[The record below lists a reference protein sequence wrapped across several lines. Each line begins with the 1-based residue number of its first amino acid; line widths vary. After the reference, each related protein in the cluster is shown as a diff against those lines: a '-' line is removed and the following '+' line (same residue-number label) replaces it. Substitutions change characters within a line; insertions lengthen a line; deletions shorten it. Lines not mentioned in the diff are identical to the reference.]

1 MRALSASE
9 LLAVWERGLSQTPF
23 ERALTLLGA
32 AGTGEPPDAPAR
44 LSVGERDARLLTLRE
59 WTFGRQLTGLVGCP
73 GCGEQLVISLD
84 AADLRVRPGAESGQE
99 ASVTMPRPLT
109 LTAREY
115 EVSFR
120 LPNSLDMAA
129 VTAAAAPSTSVADA
143 ATSLLERCLIEAR
156 RGGEPVGAAELPPEV
171 AEAIAGRMAEAD
183 PQAEVGLT
191 LDCPACGESWQAP
204 FDIESFFWGEINAW
218 ARRVL
223 GEVHV
228 LASSYGW
235 RESDIL
241 NMSAW
246 RRQFYLDLIGT

>member
-9 LLAVWERGLSQTPF
+9 LLSAWERGLSRTPA
-23 ERALTLLGA
+23 ERALGLLGA
-32 AGTGEPPDAPAR
+32 ACADESPEALAA

-59 WTFGRQLTGLVGCP
+59 WTFGRQLTSLANCP
-73 GCGEQLVISLD
+73 GCGEQLEISNST
-84 AADLRVRPGAESGQE
+84 ADLRAEPAGGRE
-99 ASVTMPRPLT
+99 ASAAASGPLT
-109 LTAREY
+109 LQTGEY

-120 LPNSLDMAA
+120 LPNSLDLAA
-129 VTAAAAPSTSVADA
+129 LASGAQSASVADA
-143 ATSLLERCLIEAR
+143 AALLLESCLVEAR
-156 RGGEPVGAAELPPEV
+156 REGEAVSAAELPPEI

-183 PQAEVGLT
+183 PQADMELA
-191 LDCPACGESWQAP
+191 LNCPACGEGWLAP
-204 FDIESFFWGEINAW
+204 FDIESFFWGEIGAW

-223 GEVHV
+223 VEVHV

-246 RRQFYLDLIGT
+246 RRQFYIDLIGA

>member
-9 LLAVWERGLSQTPF
+9 LLSVWERGLAQTPV
-23 ERALTLLGA
+23 ERALGLLGA
-32 AGTGEPPDAPAR
+32 ACADEPPEALAV

-59 WTFGRQLTGLVGCP
+59 WTFGRQLTSVARCP
-73 GCGEQLVISLD
+73 GCGEQLEVSLS
-84 AADLRVRPGAESGQE
+84 AAALRAGPPATASE
-99 ASVTMPRPLT
+99 ASEPLT
-109 LTAREY
+109 LKAGEY

-120 LPNSLDMAA
+120 LPNSLDLSALAA
-129 VTAAAAPSTSVADA
+129 RAHAASAESVEGAAA
-143 ATSLLERCLIEAR
+143 SLLERCVVEAR
-156 RGGEPVGAAELPPEV
+156 RGGAAVGASELPPEV
-171 AEAIAGRMAEAD
+171 AEAVARRMAEAD
-183 PQAEVGLT
+183 PQAEVELA
-191 LDCPACGESWQAP
+191 LNCPECGESWQAP
-204 FDIESFFWGEINAW
+204 FDIESFFWDEIGAW

-246 RRQFYLDLIGT
+246 RRQFYLDLIGA